1 MLTIEVDDR
10 KTLRWLQ
17 AHQRRLEDTVILA
30 LPKVAQIARRY
41 APKKSG
47 DLRRGI
53 IVMPGLEKSKHQ
65 GKAVGQ
71 VVIDRAMNSVF
82 QKPSKLGHHYYYP
95 ASQEYGFRHRAKGGG
110 TKRIEGRHYMYI
122 ASRLSAGGFEA
133 AVDKTVRELT
143 KEME

>member
-17 AHQRRLEDTVILA
+17 AHQRRLDDTVILA

-53 IVMPGLEKSKHQ
+53 IVMPGLEKTRFK

-110 TKRIEGRHYMYI
+110 TKRIEGKHYMYI

>member
-17 AHQRRLEDTVILA
+17 AHQRRLDDTVILA

-47 DLRRGI
+47 ALRRGI
-53 IVMPGLEKSKHQ
+53 IVMPGLEKSRHQ

-71 VVIDRAMNSVF
+71 VVIDRNMNSVF
-82 QKPSKLGHHYYYP
+82 QKPSKKGHHYYYP

-110 TKRIEGRHYMYI
+110 TKRVEGKHYMYI

-133 AVDKTVRELT
+133 AVDKAIKDIT
-143 KEME
+143 KDME

>member
-10 KTLRWLQ
+10 KNLRWIQ

-53 IVMPGLEKSKHQ
+53 IVMPGLEKSRYK

-71 VVIDRAMNSVF
+71 VVISRDMNSVF
-82 QKPSKLGHHYYYP
+82 QKPSKKGHHYYYP
-95 ASQEYGFRHRAKGGG
+95 ASQEYGFRRRLKSGG
-110 TKRIEGRHYMYI
+110 TKRIEGKHYMFI
-122 ASRLSAGGFEA
+122 ASRLSAGGFET
-133 AVDKTVRELT
+133 AVDKTVREIT

>member
-17 AHQRRLEDTVILA
+17 AHQRRLDDTVILA

-41 APKKSG
+41 APMKSG
-47 DLRRGI
+47 ALRRGI
-53 IVMPGLEKSKHQ
+53 IVMPGLEKSRHQ

-95 ASQEYGFRHRAKGGG
+95 ASQEYGFRRRLKSGG
-110 TKRIEGRHYMYI
+110 TKRIEGKHYMYI

-133 AVDKTVRELT
+133 AVDKTVRELA

>member
-1 MLTIEVDDR
+1 MLTIEVEDR

-17 AHQRRLEDTVILA
+17 QHQQRLEDTVILA

-53 IVMPGLEKSKHQ
+53 IVMPGLEKTRFK

-71 VVIDRAMNSVF
+71 VVIDRNMNSVF
-82 QKPSKLGHHYYYP
+82 QKPSKKGHHYYYP

-110 TKRIEGRHYMYI
+110 TKRIEGKHYMYI

-133 AVDKTVRELT
+133 EANKAVKDIIKD
-143 KEME
+143 ME

>member
-17 AHQRRLEDTVILA
+17 AHQRRLDDTVILA

-47 DLRRGI
+47 ALRRGI
-53 IVMPGLEKSKHQ
+53 IVMPGLEKSRYQ

-71 VVIDRAMNSVF
+71 VVIDRNMNSVF
-82 QKPSKLGHHYYYP
+82 QKPSKMGHHYYYP

-110 TKRIEGRHYMYI
+110 TKRIEGKHYMYI

>member
-10 KTLRWLQ
+10 KTLRWLR
-17 AHQRRLEDTVILA
+17 AHQRRLDDTVILA

-47 DLRRGI
+47 ALRRGI
-53 IVMPGLEKSKHQ
+53 IVMPGLEKSRHQ

-82 QKPSKLGHHYYYP
+82 QKPSKKGHHYYYP

-110 TKRIEGRHYMYI
+110 TKRIEGKHYMYI

>member
-17 AHQRRLEDTVILA
+17 AHQRRLDDTVILA

-53 IVMPGLEKSKHQ
+53 IVMPGLEKSRYQ

-82 QKPSKLGHHYYYP
+82 QKPSKKGHHYYYP
-95 ASQEYGFRHRAKGGG
+95 ASQEYGFRRRTKDGG
-110 TKRIEGRHYMYI
+110 TKRIEGKHYMFI
-122 ASRLSAGGFEA
+122 ASRLSSGGFEA
-133 AVDKTVRELT
+133 AVDKTVRELV

>member
-17 AHQRRLEDTVILA
+17 AHQRRLNDTVILA

-41 APKKSG
+41 APKKTG

-53 IVMPGLEKSKHQ
+53 IVMPGLEKSRYK

-71 VVIDRAMNSVF
+71 VAISREMNSVF
-82 QKPSKLGHHYYYP
+82 QKPSKKGHHYYYP

-110 TKRIEGRHYMYI
+110 TKRIDGKHYMFI

-133 AVDKTVRELT
+133 AVDKTVRELA

>member
-53 IVMPGLEKSKHQ
+53 IVMPGLEKSRHQ

-82 QKPSKLGHHYYYP
+82 QKPSKKGHHYYYP

-133 AVDKTVRELT
+133 AVDKTVRELA

>member
-17 AHQRRLEDTVILA
+17 AHQRRLDDTVILA
-30 LPKVAQIARRY
+30 LPKVARIARRY

-47 DLRRGI
+47 ALRRGI
-53 IVMPGLEKSKHQ
+53 IVMPGLEKTRFK

-71 VVIDRAMNSVF
+71 VVIDREMNSVF

-95 ASQEYGFRHRAKGGG
+95 ASQEYGFRHRAKDGG
-110 TKRIEGRHYMYI
+110 TKRVEGKHYMFI

-133 AVDKTVRELT
+133 AVDKTVRELA

>member
-30 LPKVAQIARRY
+30 LPKVSQIARRY

-53 IVMPGLEKSKHQ
+53 IVMPGLEKSRHQ

-82 QKPSKLGHHYYYP
+82 QKPSKKGHHYYYP

-133 AVDKTVRELT
+133 AVDKTVRELA

>member
-17 AHQRRLEDTVILA
+17 AHQRRLDDTVILA

-41 APKKSG
+41 APKKTG

-53 IVMPGLEKSKHQ
+53 IVMPGLEKSRFK

-71 VVIDRAMNSVF
+71 VVISRDMNSVF
-82 QKPSKLGHHYYYP
+82 QKPSKKGHHYYYP
-95 ASQEYGFRHRAKGGG
+95 ASQEYGFRHRTKGGG
-110 TKRIEGRHYMYI
+110 TKRVEGKHYMFI

-133 AVDKTVRELT
+133 AVDKTVRELA